1 MVFIPIY
8 TLMKIAEEFNIK
20 KKAVFASFK
29 KKKFNLV
36 KIEPQNQQSLVMLLT

>member
-1 MVFIPIY
+1 
-8 TLMKIAEEFNIK
+8 MKIAEEFNIK
-20 KKAVFASFK
+20 KKAVFASF